1 MRKLFIILHLF
12 LFLYGQTGKIA
23 GYVTDASTNEP
34 LVGVSVIVLE
44 KGIGADTDSNG
55 RFIIVNVPIGTYDIK
70 TSIIGYASVKVQ
82 GLLISSGR
90 TTEQNFSLIQ
100 ETLEGE
106 EITVLADRPL
116 IYKDLTS
123 TQKIITSEE
132 IATMP
137 VESFLGVLTTQAGV
151 NVGAGGELHIRGG
164 RSNEVGYFIDGVSVS
179 NPFFTNSLSVN
190 VSNKA
195 LSELKVVS
203 GGFNAEYGNAMS
215 GIVNLQIKEGRENYE
230 GSLSVYTGDR
240 YSNDLD
246 LYPKIDEFELLN
258 RKTLEGYFSGPIPF
272 TGKKL
277 MFNSSL
283 RYSSQ
288 DGYLYGVKEHSV
300 HDHANFFTDN
310 WYIEMGGTGDTVA
323 MNPSASLNSLLKLTY
338 KVSPRIKFSG
348 QYLGSNGESKSYVHY
363 YKYNPDGRSQALS
376 NNHNTSFKIN
386 HAIGKKTFYEAHIF
400 TNYTDYKSFQFKP
413 LDLDSAIPFISGDN
427 FGSDEDLLLFIESP
441 GQYQI
446 GLNNITVLNGN
457 TYILPN
463 SNYASSLNI
472 LGAPSSPTFSFGGSN
487 RGHTYRYSNSLG
499 GKFDITSQ
507 INAQHELKS
516 GFQYRVDKLNERI
529 FSILYDSNTYR
540 IPTIAP
546 ENASPSH
553 SYYSENAI
561 FLSGYLQDKLEYQSF
576 IMNLGIRFDSFDP
589 QSTYID
595 SLLNPEAGVI
605 ESDKKNMWSP
615 RIGVAY
621 PITDEGILHF
631 SYGHFYQMPTMR
643 NLFLTNIFGAGLSPT
658 IGYSDL
664 KPQKTVMYE
673 FGMQQQLSRF
683 IAINGSVYYKDIR
696 DLLAL
701 QSINY
706 NSPTYGPSSYAVYL
720 NKDYSM
726 VKGITLS
733 LTKRRDPQTKTSAFI
748 DYSYQ
753 TTEGNSVTS
762 GSFYFNALTGEE
774 EEKKIVPLGWDQ
786 SHVFNATVS
795 VTEPGLNGW
804 GLSFIGKLST
814 GWPYTPNIP
823 FAGYVPL
830 PNSDRKPFQ
839 QSLDMRLFKNFSL
852 SNIGFELFLKVYN
865 VLDQRNERYIFN
877 DTGRS
882 EYTFINR
889 SLQETE
895 GFKAHY
901 GESGVHTWDEYF
913 TRPDYFSP
921 PRLIT
926 LGVSVNL

>member
-1 MRKLFIILHLF
+1 MKNLFIFLQLF
-12 LFLYGQTGKIA
+12 FFLYGQTGKIT
-23 GYVTDASTNEP
+23 GNIKDSSTNEP
-34 LVGVSVIVLE
+34 LVGVSVMVVG
-44 KGIGADTDSNG
+44 KGIGADTDKDG
-55 RFIIVNVPIGTYDIK
+55 RYSIINVPIGKYDIK
-70 TSIIGYASVKVQ
+70 TSIIGYASVKVT
-82 GLLISSGR
+82 GLFVSSGR
-90 TTEQNFSLIQ
+90 TTEQNFSLDQ

-106 EITVLADRPL
+106 EITVLAERPL

-123 TQKIITSEE
+123 TQKITTSEE
-132 IATMP
+132 ILSMP

-164 RSNEVGYFIDGVSVS
+164 RSNEVGYYIDGVSVS

-230 GSLSVYTGDR
+230 SNVSFYTGDR
-240 YSNDLD
+240 YSNDTE
-246 LYPKIDEFELLN
+246 LYPKINEFELFN
-258 RKTLEGYFSGPIPF
+258 RKTLEGYFSGPVPF
-272 TGKKL
+272 FQNKL
-277 MFNSSL
+277 TFNSSL

-288 DGYLYGVKEHSV
+288 DGYLYGVREHDIQ
-300 HDHANFFTDN
+300 DHANFFSDD
-310 WYIEMGGTGDTVA
+310 WYIEMGGDGDTIS
-323 MNPSASLNSLLKLTY
+323 MNPSKSLNSLLKLTY
-338 KVSPRIKFSG
+338 KATPRLKFST
-348 QYLGSNGESKSYVHY
+348 QYLGSNGESQSYVHY
-363 YKYNPDGRSQALS
+363 YKYNPDGRSTSLS
-376 NNHNTSFKIN
+376 KNNNVSMKVN
-386 HAIGKKTFYEAHIF
+386 HAIGKRTFYEAHVF
-400 TNYTDYKSFQFKP
+400 TNQTDYGSFQFKP
-413 LDLDSAIPFISGDN
+413 LDLDNAIPYASGGS
-427 FGSDEDLLLFIESP
+427 FGSDEDVLLFIEDP
-441 GQYQI
+441 GQYLI
-446 GLNNITVLNGN
+446 GDETITVLNEN

-463 SNYASSLNI
+463 SNYASSQNI

-487 RGHTYRYSNSLG
+487 RGHTYRYSSSFG

-507 INAQHELKS
+507 VNNRHEIKA
-516 GFQYRVDKLNERI
+516 GIQYRIDNLNERI
-529 FSILYDSNTYR
+529 FSILYDDNTYR

-553 SYYSENAI
+553 SYYSENAV
-561 FLSGYLQDKLEYQSF
+561 FFSGYIQDKLEYQSF
-576 IMNLGIRFDSFDP
+576 IMNAGLRYDSFDP
-589 QSTYID
+589 QSTHID
-595 SLLNPEAGVI
+595 SLLNPEHGLVK
-605 ESDKKNMWSP
+605 STKKNMISP

-643 NLFLTNIFGAGLSPT
+643 NLFLKNIFGAGLSPT

-673 FGMQQQLSRF
+673 FGLQQQLSRY
-683 IAINGSVYYKDIR
+683 IAINGSLFYKDIR

-701 QSINY
+701 QTINY
-706 NSPTYGPSSYAVYL
+706 NSPTYGPSSYSVYL

-733 LTKRRDPQTKTSAFI
+733 LTKRRDPKTKTSAFI
-748 DYSYQ
+748 DYSFQ
-753 TTEGNSVTS
+753 MTEGNSVTS
-762 GSFYFNALTGEE
+762 GSFYFNALTGDE
-774 EEKKIVPLGWDQ
+774 EEKKIVPLSWDQ
-786 SHVFNATVS
+786 SHVFNTTVS
-795 VTEPGLNGW
+795 ISEPGTNGW
-804 GLSFIGKLST
+804 GVSFIGKLST

-839 QSLDMRLFKNFSL
+839 RSLDMRLYKNLSL
-852 SNIGFELFLKVYN
+852 MNIGFELFMKVYN
-865 VLDQRNERYIFN
+865 VLDLRNERYVFT

-889 SLQETE
+889 SLQETD

-901 GESGVHTWDEYF
+901 GEPGVHTWEEYF

-926 LGVSVNL
+926 FGLSVDL

>member
-1 MRKLFIILHLF
+1 
-12 LFLYGQTGKIA
+12 
-23 GYVTDASTNEP
+23 
-34 LVGVSVIVLE
+34 
-44 KGIGADTDSNG
+44 
-55 RFIIVNVPIGTYDIK
+55 
-70 TSIIGYASVKVQ
+70 
-82 GLLISSGR
+82 
-90 TTEQNFSLIQ
+90 
-100 ETLEGE
+100 
-106 EITVLADRPL
+106 
-116 IYKDLTS
+116 
-123 TQKIITSEE
+123 
-132 IATMP
+132 
-137 VESFLGVLTTQAGV
+137 
-151 NVGAGGELHIRGG
+151 
-164 RSNEVGYFIDGVSVS
+164 
-179 NPFFTNSLSVN
+179 
-190 VSNKA
+190 
-195 LSELKVVS
+195 
-203 GGFNAEYGNAMS
+203 
-215 GIVNLQIKEGRENYE
+215 
-230 GSLSVYTGDR
+230 
-240 YSNDLD
+240 
-246 LYPKIDEFELLN
+246 
-258 RKTLEGYFSGPIPF
+258 
-272 TGKKL
+272 
-277 MFNSSL
+277 
-283 RYSSQ
+283 
-288 DGYLYGVKEHSV
+288 
-300 HDHANFFTDN
+300 
-310 WYIEMGGTGDTVA
+310 
-323 MNPSASLNSLLKLTY
+323 
-338 KVSPRIKFSG
+338 
-348 QYLGSNGESKSYVHY
+348 
-363 YKYNPDGRSQALS
+363 
-376 NNHNTSFKIN
+376 
-386 HAIGKKTFYEAHIF
+386 
-400 TNYTDYKSFQFKP
+400 
-413 LDLDSAIPFISGDN
+413 
-427 FGSDEDLLLFIESP
+427 
-441 GQYQI
+441 
-446 GLNNITVLNGN
+446 
-457 TYILPN
+457 
-463 SNYASSLNI
+463 
-472 LGAPSSPTFSFGGSN
+472 
-487 RGHTYRYSNSLG
+487 
-499 GKFDITSQ
+499 
-507 INAQHELKS
+507 
-516 GFQYRVDKLNERI
+516 
-529 FSILYDSNTYR
+529 
-540 IPTIAP
+540 
-546 ENASPSH
+546 
-553 SYYSENAI
+553 
-561 FLSGYLQDKLEYQSF
+561 
-576 IMNLGIRFDSFDP
+576 MNLGIRFDSFDP

-605 ESDKKNMWSP
+605 KSDKKNMWSP

-621 PITDEGILHF
+621 PITDEGVLHF

-683 IAINGSVYYKDIR
+683 IAINGSVFYKDIR

-795 VTEPGLNGW
+795 VTEPGVNGW

-926 LGVSVNL
+926 LGLSVNL